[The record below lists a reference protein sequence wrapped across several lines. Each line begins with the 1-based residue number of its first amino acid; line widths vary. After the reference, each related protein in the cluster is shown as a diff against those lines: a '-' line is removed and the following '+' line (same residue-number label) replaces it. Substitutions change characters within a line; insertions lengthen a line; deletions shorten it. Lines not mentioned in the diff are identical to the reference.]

1 MVRVVTDGVALE
13 WKLRG
18 LGELWN
24 VRVVGAAALGSC
36 LRQVEMANGLLRTNA
51 MVVDVFGELRRGGA
65 VMMECKLRW
74 KEMESLKSMQ
84 ERTMPRLG

>member
-1 MVRVVTDGVALE
+1 MVTDGVALK

-24 VRVVGAAALGSC
+24 VRDVGAAALGSC

-51 MVVDVFGELRRGGA
+51 MVVDVFG
-65 VMMECKLRW
+65 
-74 KEMESLKSMQ
+74 
-84 ERTMPRLG
+84 